1 MNTKRNDWAAKMY
14 EAIAAHD
21 DLKFE
26 WGVNDCCLFSAR
38 VIDAMCGTDHEKIL
52 KTKYTDEPSA
62 LAYIA
67 SEGGLD
73 KAVSSFLGPA
83 LEGRPSRG
91 DAVLINTNDRDLIGI
106 CLGREV
112 AVKTAIGIS
121 YVSRSLIKK
130 YWSI

>member
-1 MNTKRNDWAAKMY
+1 MRRNDWAAKMY
-14 EAIAAHD
+14 ETIAAHN
-21 DLKFE
+21 DLEFE

-38 VIDAMCGTDHEKIL
+38 VIDAMCGTDHEKTL

-91 DAVLINTNDRDLIGI
+91 DAVLVNVNKRELIGI
-106 CLGREV
+106 CVGKEI
-112 AVKTAIGIS
+112 AIKSTHGID
-121 YVSRSLIKK
+121 YAPRSLIKAF
-130 YWSI
+130 WRI